1 MILRPEDEKITGQQR
16 RVSFTGVGSSRTSLC
31 ASPDDEKVANCNEHI
46 SQSHGNYDNNQSSI
60 PSSGDVNDNVKSE
73 GGHDGTVNGE
83 DDQFGHDHR
92 EDDEMLVSRNHF
104 GNEGVGANGRDDKEV
119 EGDDDVENEQE
130 DPKFS
135 ANDVD
140 DDESSKTSASRD
152 ENGVHGDNS
161 QGCEELLGD
170 QHVPA
175 HGGERESV
183 DDDQRHPTS
192 SHSSEIKGSMS
203 MDSPRSSSHHD
214 KNFDVK
220 PNQSDSARSLQSST
234 SKRQGETSR
243 KCSDASTSA
252 TRSRRSSSSSSS
264 SSGSSSGSS
273 TESSSGSDS
282 DSSST
287 NSDSESSC
295 SSSCSSS
302 SSSSSSNSDS
312 SSSSSSGSDSASSCT
327 DDTERQNY
335 NTRAGKRYR
344 VSSKKSRRASSSD
357 SGRLSSDSGTCSSD
371 SSRSSP
377 DSGRSSLSFASEL
390 EGRNKKKKSREPD
403 GQCAQTSTKSHERM
417 KQYEQSQ
424 RIVHQETCSPVCV
437 IS

>member
-1 MILRPEDEKITGQQR
+1 MISRPEDEKITGQQR
-16 RVSFTGVGSSRTSLC
+16 RVSFTGVGSSRTSLR
-31 ASPDDEKVANCNEHI
+31 ASPDDEKDANCNEHI
-46 SQSHGNYDNNQSSI
+46 SQSHGNYDKNQSSI

-73 GGHDGTVNGE
+73 DGHDGTVNDE
-83 DDQFGHDHR
+83 DDQIGPDHR
-92 EDDEMLVSRNHF
+92 EGDEMLVSRSHF
-104 GNEGVGANGRDDKEV
+104 GNECVGENGRDDKEV

-130 DPKFS
+130 DPEFS

-152 ENGVHGDNS
+152 ENGAHNYS
-161 QGCEELLGD
+161 PECEKLLGN

-175 HGGERESV
+175 HGDERESV

-192 SHSSEIKGSMS
+192 SYSSDIKSSMS
-203 MDSPRSSSHHD
+203 MDFPRSSSRHAQ
-214 KNFDVK
+214 NFDGK

-287 NSDSESSC
+287 DSDSESSC

-312 SSSSSSGSDSASSCT
+312 SSSTSSGSDSASSCT

-403 GQCAQTSTKSHERM
+403 GRCAETSTKSHERM